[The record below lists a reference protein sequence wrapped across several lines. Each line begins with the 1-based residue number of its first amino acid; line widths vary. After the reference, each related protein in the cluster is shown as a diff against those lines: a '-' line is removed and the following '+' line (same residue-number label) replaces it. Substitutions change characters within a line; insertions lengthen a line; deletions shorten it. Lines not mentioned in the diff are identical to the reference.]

1 MEFVFGFLGG
11 LASWP
16 ALILL
21 IECAAII
28 ACVERQGSGGLA
40 LLSIVITAAL
50 LVFIFGINPL
60 AYVIA
65 HPFMALLAVTAYLA
79 TGIVWARF
87 RLERYLKQWV
97 AKWHNTQSEYAK
109 KEMYGSRPTLANS
122 KDRILGWMVFWP
134 WSALWWALADMI
146 VDLFNKL
153 YEMLGGFFGKVIQ
166 RYMQGITDPNEAPT
180 VSEKRRRKD
189 GAPSAEASMG

>member
-1 MEFVFGFLGG
+1 MEFIFGFLGG

-28 ACVERQGSGGLA
+28 ACVERQGSGGFA

-50 LVFIFGINPL
+50 LVFLFGINPL
-60 AYVIA
+60 AYVIE
-65 HPFMALLAVTAYLA
+65 HPFTALLAVAAYLA

-87 RLERYLKQWV
+87 RLGRYLKQWV
-97 AKWHNTQSEYAK
+97 IKWHNTQSEREK

-122 KDRILGWMVFWP
+122 KDRILGWMMFWP
-134 WSALWWALADMI
+134 WSALWWTLADMV

-153 YEMLGGFFGKVIQ
+153 YEMLGGFFGKVIE
-166 RYMQGITDPNEAPT
+166 RYMQGITDPGDAS
-180 VSEKRRRKD
+180 VDSKKRRKNEGAYSEAD
-189 GAPSAEASMG
+189 G